1 MMNMGKK
8 SVGLLLSVLLGLGLA
23 NAAIAASSIGGAGL
37 SMSPSL
43 LSLIAN
49 DAAAQAGDPQTAQ
62 PTTTN
67 INSPDQL
74 RGKKINATE
83 PAVQDRIAA
92 PDEAQFKSEFQD
104 FVAHSVGQPLPM
116 YGYELF
122 RQAPDTFSPVNNIP
136 VTPDYIVGP
145 GDELLVHVWGRRLR
159 ELT

>member
-43 LSLIAN
+43 LSAIAN
-49 DAAAQAGDPQTAQ
+49 DAAAQNDEAKTAQ
-62 PTTTN
+62 PTTN
-67 INSPDQL
+67 IKSLDQL
-74 RGKKINATE
+74 RGKKMRADE

-145 GDELLVHVWGRRLR
+145 GDELLKPV
-159 ELT
+159 